1 MWNDNQKLGFRLN
14 SEAECTPYPQR
25 PFLPYLFPRKGKD
38 MAVGDNRQLQS
49 RYNLSVS
56 AAPSQLPWKGRQGFR
71 TAIPRGMTPEQFQAA
86 CQAE

>member
-1 MWNDNQKLGFRLN
+1 MSLEWNDARNIGSCLN
-14 SEAECTPYPQR
+14 AEAGSTKRILKR

-71 TAIPRGMTPEQFQAA
+71 TARGTQMTSQSA
-86 CQAE
+86 CG